1 MFVVTEVAG
10 NGRLKGIF
18 EIDGKTV
25 EGYIKNNA
33 DRIIQLSSSTSYQ
46 AFGAVSEMFGYKDSS
61 FFYLYNNEGSSVP
74 FYLPAANAGDTIGI
88 SGTLSFTREIESI
101 GFYLDGQHAGARFFP
116 SKFDERFE
124 TAPGVRTLRYNFLI
138 TIPEIGHHSLTFVVQ
153 LMDGTVAEI
162 ATITYT
168 AKGKYETPLSPLVES
183 VTENSVTL
191 VHHAGYEY
199 RMNDGSWQKS
209 PTFTG
214 LTPNTTYAFSRRLS
228 ESEDYHASDP
238 SPALNVTTKKAPE
251 TTTPP
256 ETTTA
261 PPETTT
267 APSETTTAP
276 IETTIEPSVTTDAP
290 TGDTTEAIPPESD
303 TVTTGTEG
311 AIVPTPDTDGAPH
324 DTVSS
329 PPVTITVTGCN
340 GMLPAIPLLAAVL
353 LPTFALL
360 LWKKDKTR

>member
-1 MFVVTEVAG
+1 
-10 NGRLKGIF
+10 
-18 EIDGKTV
+18 
-25 EGYIKNNA
+25 
-33 DRIIQLSSSTSYQ
+33 
-46 AFGAVSEMFGYKDSS
+46 
-61 FFYLYNNEGSSVP
+61 
-74 FYLPAANAGDTIGI
+74 
-88 SGTLSFTREIESI
+88 
-101 GFYLDGQHAGARFFP
+101 
-116 SKFDERFE
+116 
-124 TAPGVRTLRYNFLI
+124 
-138 TIPEIGHHSLTFVVQ
+138 
-153 LMDGTVAEI
+153 
-162 ATITYT
+162 
-168 AKGKYETPLSPLVES
+168 
-183 VTENSVTL
+183 
-191 VHHAGYEY
+191 
-199 RMNDGSWQKS
+199 MNDGSWQKS

-214 LTPNTTYAFSRRLS
+214 LTPNTTYSFSRRLS

-290 TGDTTEAIPPESD
+290 TGDTTEAIPPESY

-324 DTVSS
+324 GTGALPPDTV
-329 PPVTITVTGCN
+329 IGCS